1 MEIGE
6 LEFEGESYKSFIFD
20 EPFPAPPEGPPI
32 VTVTSLDP
40 QQSVNAT
47 VFNVSHKG
55 ADISVSN
62 PYYGKIMW
70 HAIWI
75 ECPE

>member
-6 LEFEGESYKSFIFD
+6 LEFDGESYQSFLFD
-20 EPFPAPPEGPPI
+20 EEFPAPPENPPI

-40 QQSVNAT
+40 QQAVNAT
-47 VFNVSHKG
+47 VFNVSHTG

-62 PYYGKIMW
+62 PYHGKIMW